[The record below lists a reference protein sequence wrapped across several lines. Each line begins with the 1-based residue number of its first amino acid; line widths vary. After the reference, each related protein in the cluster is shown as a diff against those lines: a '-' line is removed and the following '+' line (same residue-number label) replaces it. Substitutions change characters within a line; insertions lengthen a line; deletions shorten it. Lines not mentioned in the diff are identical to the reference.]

1 MTRKKKNPLLNFL
14 RDCDDMVHL
23 ITGQRIKP
31 FVKRG
36 VDLYGEDITRAAQK
50 AILGNR
56 DDVPPDYRLLHA
68 RPSNA
73 DIVIKGRFR
82 ALMRVLHPDTG
93 THPDSVEYQRV
104 LEAYERIMAERNVG
118 KSKA

>member
-1 MTRKKKNPLLNFL
+1 
-14 RDCDDMVHL
+14 
-23 ITGQRIKP
+23 
-31 FVKRG
+31 
-36 VDLYGEDITRAAQK
+36 
-50 AILGNR
+50 
-56 DDVPPDYRLLHA
+56 
-68 RPSNA
+68 
-73 DIVIKGRFR
+73 IKGRFR